1 MLEGFGVKTELALA
15 DRLDQW
21 PSRAALPHS
30 YQTRH
35 MRLLT
40 MLLALL
46 GLALPADAS
55 SRLYSW
61 EDALHAIRD
70 VETGGEPD
78 HGRGAVGDGGKALG
92 PYQIHAAYWQD
103 AADRD
108 PLVAAQ
114 AHSVC
119 LRDLAYSR
127 QVVGSYMHRYARAE
141 TARLRAGKGTLA
153 DVEKVAR
160 IHNGGPRGHR
170 KAATLGYWNKVRA
183 LLP

>member
-1 MLEGFGVKTELALA
+1 
-15 DRLDQW
+15 
-21 PSRAALPHS
+21 
-30 YQTRH
+30 
-35 MRLLT
+35 MRLVT

-46 GLALPADAS
+46 GLALPADAC
-55 SRLYSW
+55 SRTYSW
-61 EDALHAIRD
+61 DDALRAIRE
-70 VETGGEPD
+70 VETGGLPD
-78 HGRGAVGDGGKALG
+78 HGRGARGDGGKALG
-92 PYQIHAAYWQD
+92 PFQIHAAYWQD

-114 AHSVC
+114 SHSVC
-119 LRDLAYSR
+119 LKDLAYSR
-127 QVVGSYMHRYARAE
+127 QVVGSYMRRYAKAE

-170 KAATLGYWNKVRA
+170 KAATLAYWKKVRA